1 MKTEP
6 FALLDVFVAAVEAGS
21 FAGAARRLHRT
32 RSAVGKGIARLE
44 ERLGVRLFLR
54 DTRHSS
60 LTEQGQLFYEH
71 ALRASA
77 ELLSAIAAL
86 DRSRD
91 EPRGRVRVTMPVAIG
106 RRCVAPLLMALGRE
120 HPALE
125 LDLSFTDR
133 VVDVIHEGVDLALR
147 VGPLRDSSDLVARRL
162 GDHRM
167 LVCGAPAYLH
177 AVGRP
182 DGPGALTSHR
192 CLTYGRNGRHKPWQF
207 HDAQGRVIEVAVTPR
222 WRFDDLEAIRDA
234 ALAGDGLARL
244 PNWLVADDL
253 RSGALQVV
261 FDEPRPLS
269 YEMHAVWPRMH
280 ALPLKTRVV
289 VDTLV
294 AQLPPLLDPI
304 VDPVLESPVRKPS
317 RSKKVPT

>member
-1 MKTEP
+1 MRTEP

-54 DTRHSS
+54 NTRHST

-86 DRSRD
+86 DRARD
-91 EPRGRVRVTMPVAIG
+91 EPRGRVRVTMPVAFG
-106 RRCVAPLLMALGRE
+106 RRCVAPLLMALGRQ

-147 VGPLRDSSDLVARRL
+147 IGSLRDSSDLVARRL

-167 LVCGAPAYLH
+167 LVCASGAYLR
-177 AVGRP
+177 ATERP
-182 DGPGALTSHR
+182 DGPAGLASHR
-192 CLTYGRNGRHKPWQF
+192 CLMYARNGRHKPWQF
-207 HDAQGRVIEVAVTPR
+207 HDTQGRVIEVAIDPR

-244 PNWLVADDL
+244 PSWLVADDV
-253 RSGALQVV
+253 RSGALHVV
-261 FDEPRPLS
+261 FDEPQPMS

-294 AQLPPLLDPI
+294 AQLPPLLE
-304 VDPVLESPVRKPS
+304 PVLANPARKTS
-317 RSKKVPT
+317 RPKKTPA